1 MNDTVET
8 QEALQQEP
16 QQEPQSKDADLN
28 INDLSMIRGIIDLA
42 SSRGAF
48 KAGPEMIA
56 VGQTYSK
63 LNTFLENVA
72 AQAKQAEEAAK

>member
-16 QQEPQSKDADLN
+16 QQESQSKDADLN
-28 INDLSMIRGIIDLA
+28 INDLAMIRGIIDLA

-63 LNTFLENVA
+63 LNTFLEHVA
-72 AQAKQAEEAAK
+72 AQSKQADEAAK